1 MGLVSASEKNRSIR
15 NSENHKNSKSTP
27 SELSVHLVLKIFT
40 SEHEPDYLHFR
51 ATSAGQTEDQTQV
64 SLRSDHLGNQ
74 LLRWPP
80 SPHIPASV
88 QFSPTLVQG
97 CLCDH

>member
-51 ATSAGQTEDQTQV
+51 ATSAGQTENQTQV